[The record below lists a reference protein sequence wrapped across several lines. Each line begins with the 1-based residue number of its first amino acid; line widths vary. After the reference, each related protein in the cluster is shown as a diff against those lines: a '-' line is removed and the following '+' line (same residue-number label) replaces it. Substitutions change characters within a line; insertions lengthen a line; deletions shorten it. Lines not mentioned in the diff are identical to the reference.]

1 MKPLFLFALLACL
14 SAPTWAQNPG
24 QIELSESYRLAE
36 QNYPL
41 TRQRELISKTA
52 EFSVQNLQKG
62 YLPQIF
68 INAQG
73 SYQSEVT
80 QLPIKLPG
88 AEIEPLSKDQ
98 YKIFADVS
106 QVLYDGG
113 TIRQQKEL
121 QQANA
126 AVEQQKLEVSL
137 YQLKDRVNQ
146 LFFGILLIDKQI
158 RQHELLSS
166 DLELGLKKVQALI
179 ANGTALKS
187 NGDVLMADLLKNKQ
201 HLIELKAARKAYT
214 HMLGLFIGREISE
227 NTVIVQPPSLNVM
240 SATNPASQT
249 NSTFQTNPSI
259 VFQKNSTAQTNSTSL
274 INSISQ
280 INRVELQLYRQQGKY
295 LDAQDKLLT
304 TKTLPKLS
312 LFAQGGYGRP
322 ALNMLSNNF
331 KGYYIGGLRL
341 TWSPSVLYTLKQERQ
356 LININRNT
364 IDLQKETFLFN
375 TNLTL
380 VQQNTELSKYQ
391 ELLGTDAEIV
401 QLRARI
407 KTASLAQL
415 DNGVI
420 NSNDYLREVNAEN
433 QARLSESMHQVQL
446 LMAQYNQH
454 ITTGN

>member
-1 MKPLFLFALLACL
+1 MKPLFLFVLLACL
-14 SAPTWAQNPG
+14 SVPAWAQTTA

-41 TRQRELISKTA
+41 TRQRDLVSKTA
-52 EFSVQNLQKG
+52 EFSIQNLQKG
-62 YLPQIF
+62 YLPQI
-68 INAQG
+68 IVNAQG
-73 SYQSEVT
+73 SYQSDVT

-121 QQANA
+121 QQANE

-146 LFFGILLIDKQI
+146 LFFGTLLIDKQI

-201 HLIELKAARKAYT
+201 HLLELKAARKAYT
-214 HMLGLFIGREISE
+214 RMLGLFVGREISE
-227 NTVIVQPPSLNVM
+227 NTVIVQPPSLNL
-240 SATNPASQT
+240 SSQT
-249 NSTFQTNPSI
+249 NILSQS
-259 VFQKNSTAQTNSTSL
+259 NSTSQINAVAQTNSTSQ
-274 INSISQ
+274 INPASQ

-364 IDLQKETFLFN
+364 IDLQKDTFLFN
-375 TNLTL
+375 TNVTL
-380 VQQNTELSKYQ
+380 AQQNTEVSKYQ

-454 ITTGN
+454 TTTGN